1 MPRRKR
7 KLDLGK
13 ESDDDVEG
21 FMIFFIFFFQVCP
34 SPTVT
39 VIQIE
44 IIRSFMIKG

>member
-21 FMIFFIFFFQVCP
+21 FIIFFYIFLLSLP
-34 SPTVT
+34 HRDRNSN
-39 VIQIE
+39 
-44 IIRSFMIKG
+44 

>member
-21 FMIFFIFFFQVCP
+21 FMIFFIFFFCP

-39 VIQIE
+39 VIQNE
-44 IIRSFMIKG
+44 IIRSFMIIG